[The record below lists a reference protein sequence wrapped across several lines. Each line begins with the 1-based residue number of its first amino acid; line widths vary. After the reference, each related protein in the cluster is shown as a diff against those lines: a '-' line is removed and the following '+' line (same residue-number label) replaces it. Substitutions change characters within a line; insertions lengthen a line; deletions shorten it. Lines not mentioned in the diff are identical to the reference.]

1 MKIYRGPSG
10 KPLQDDTHVLVA
22 TVDVP
27 AMAEPW
33 HSTFTVRANVTKD
46 IQERQSVAHV
56 SVAAADAVALHDS
69 LLKGLLARSV
79 ALDEANVR
87 IEKLQ
92 GLFYE
97 LNSALEEVERISY
110 SDDEDESY
118 GLSPD
123 DWSKLR
129 DNILMAI
136 STGVVI

>member
-1 MKIYRGPSG
+1 
-10 KPLQDDTHVLVA
+10 
-22 TVDVP
+22 
-27 AMAEPW
+27 MAEPW